1 MLVDPSMKEE
11 AACGGSLTVVL
22 NAHNELCLLS
32 KAGGLGLS
40 LSQVAHPATATSIL
54 TMVSTEGIQDPLK

>member
-1 MLVDPSMKEE
+1 MKEE
-11 AACGGSLTVVL
+11 AACSGSLTVVL

-40 LSQVAHPATATSIL
+40 LSQVALPATAASIL
-54 TMVSTEGIQDPLK
+54 TTVSAERLQPPPGTSRINA